1 MLRFVFLTSLF
12 HLSTIGYGQLLPP
25 NNAPKPRFTTVD
37 SLHRSLNATT
47 SDTGR
52 VVAFNALASYYRN
65 YSSDSSLI
73 YSQKALLL
81 AEKVPWRLGMGNA
94 LMLQGTVNRILGN
107 FPVAM
112 EQLQKAMPHF
122 EAANDNRGIAYVYN
136 NIGLVYLREDKK
148 KEAADYF
155 ANGLR
160 YAKQANDREAISIAL
175 NNLGLVVRSQQRYD
189 SAIYYFRESYK
200 LAHYRQ
206 DYVVMA
212 NNLRNIGISH
222 QLAGRIDSAL
232 YYLPL
237 ARRQYQSAN
246 SPSSESVATLAIA
259 RIYLQQGKL
268 TLAEN
273 LADSVLAITSKLG
286 AKEQIRDAYLLRYEI
301 HKQTGKI
308 AEALSNYEQY
318 VAYKDSVFGEEK
330 VKMLANLQANFE
342 LQKAKQ
348 QNEELTTQQKNAR
361 LLMIMGIAGFTLLLI
376 GLLILWNN
384 IRQKKLVLGQLL
396 VTTKE
401 IEQQYEAADKQQA
414 AIVDANL
421 QLRAQNKVLADL
433 NREQEGL
440 ISIVAH
446 DLRSPFTQVRG
457 LVQLIRMGGPLTPD
471 QEQCLQMA
479 ERASDGGMALIRDI
493 LYASELENKQ
503 ANLNIEAIQ
512 INSWM
517 GHFLRNYAPM
527 AENKLIQLVTHPP
540 TTDFSCLT
548 DQASLKRILDNLI
561 SNALKFSPFR
571 TSITIKWW
579 LEQGVAFF
587 AIKDQG
593 PGLSAEDQG
602 RLFTKFQKLNARPTG
617 GEDSTGL
624 GLAIVKVLAE
634 RLGGRVEVSSQLGHG
649 AEFVLSLPQSAKLPE

>member
-1 MLRFVFLTSLF
+1 MLRLVFLVSWF
-12 HLSTIGYGQLLPP
+12 HLSTIGYGQRSTR
-25 NNAPKPRFTTVD
+25 NDAPKSRSATMD

-47 SDTGR
+47 ADTSR
-52 VVAFNALASYYRN
+52 VIALNALASHYRN
-65 YSSDSSLI
+65 HSFDSSLF

-81 AEKVPWRLGMGNA
+81 AESIPWELGMGNA
-94 LMLQGTVNRILGN
+94 LMLQGTVNRILGKH
-107 FPVAM
+107 PLAM
-112 EQLQKAMPHF
+112 DQLQKAMPHF
-122 EAANDNRGIAYVYN
+122 EAVNDNRGIAYIYN
-136 NIGLVYLREDKK
+136 NIGLIYLREDKK
-148 KEAADYF
+148 KEATDYL

-160 YAKQANDREAISIAL
+160 HAKLATDPEAISIVL
-175 NNLGLVVRSQQRYD
+175 NNLGLAVRNQQRYD

-200 LAHYRQ
+200 LARYRQ

-212 NNLRNIGISH
+212 NSLRNIGISH

-237 ARRQYQSAN
+237 ARQQYQNAN
-246 SPSSESVATLAIA
+246 NPFSESVATLAIA

-268 TLAEN
+268 ALAES
-273 LADSVLAITSKLG
+273 LTDSVLAITSKLN
-286 AKEQIRDAYLLRYEI
+286 AKEYIRDAYLLRYEI
-301 HKQTGKI
+301 HKQAGRV
-308 AEALSNYEQY
+308 AQALSNYEQY
-318 VAYKDSVFGEEK
+318 VAYKDSVIGDEK
-330 VKMLANLQANFE
+330 GQMLANFE

-348 QNEELTTQQKNAR
+348 QNEELTAQQKNNR
-361 LLMIMGIAGFTLLLI
+361 LLMAMSIAGLLFLLV
-376 GLLILWNN
+376 GVLILWSNN
-384 IRQKKLVLGQLL
+384 RQKKQVLRQLL
-396 VTTKE
+396 VKNQE
-401 IEQQYEAADKQQA
+401 IAQQYAAADKQQA
-414 AIVDANL
+414 AIVEANL
-421 QLRAQNKVLADL
+421 QLQTQNKALADL

-471 QEQCLQMA
+471 QEQCLQMT
-479 ERASDGGMALIRDI
+479 ERAADGGMTLIRDI
-493 LYASELENKQ
+493 LYVSELENKQ

-517 GHFLRNYAPM
+517 GHFLPNYAPM
-527 AENKLIQLVTHPP
+527 AENKHIELVTLPS
-540 TTDFSCLT
+540 TTDFNCQT

-571 TSITIKWW
+571 TSITIRWW
-579 LEQGVAFF
+579 LANGVAFF

-602 RLFTKFQKLNARPTG
+602 RLFNKFQKLNARPTG

-634 RLGGRVEVSSQLGHG
+634 RLGGQVEVSSQLGHG
-649 AEFVLSLPQSAKLPE
+649 AEFVLSLPQSAILLG